1 MSKTNDIEGF
11 FKWMESHPVPPSPKL
26 SAGDALARLQ
36 STEFSDWASVMA
48 LCDAIHGCDPIPLVQ
63 DKRRQYVVVRSCPAL
78 TTLGELN
85 EMTSKP
91 NPVPMGTKV
100 MTSDPNPVP
109 RLTKLTIHPA
119 FYMLT
124 QAKLAPPPPKSR
136 PAIPKFVYPLGVLLQ
151 RDIRPASE
159 QTLAKRA
166 TLDDW
171 PFEETNYAVVVDVIS
186 ADHPV
191 WLVYNRNPYDEMGG
205 EPVAANPANM
215 PAVFPAV
222 GAANFDAAQ
231 AVAKLKAWS
240 VNPPLP
246 TLTDF
251 KKLVNATKTQGAV
264 TASTVWM
271 DDLTKALSTATG
283 AVAAAA

>member
-1 MSKTNDIEGF
+1 MSKTNDVEGF
-11 FKWMESHPVPPSPKL
+11 LKWMKSHPVPPSPKL

-36 STEFSDWASVMA
+36 STEFSDWASVIA
-48 LCDAIHGCDPIPLVQ
+48 LCDAIRGCDPIPLVQ
-63 DKRRQYVVVRSCPAL
+63 DKRRQYVVVRRSPAL
-78 TTLGELN
+78 TTLGE
-85 EMTSKP
+85 MTSDP
-91 NPVPMGTKV
+91 NPVPIGTKV

-151 RDIRPASE
+151 RDICPASE
-159 QTLAKRA
+159 LTLAERA
-166 TLDDW
+166 TLDDC

-191 WLVYNRNPYDEMGG
+191 WLVYNRNPYDAETC
-205 EPVAANPANM
+205 EFIATDPAEM

-246 TLTDF
+246 ALTDF

-264 TASTVWM
+264 TPSTVWM